1 METNEKIERLLDMI
15 EHPEHYTEEEMQ
27 KMLAD
32 EETREYYDLII
43 KADDAY
49 TKSHDVDVDKALQEF
64 ETKHLQH
71 FSWSKIAAV
80 FIGILLV
87 SGVTYAAIVLN
98 RNPSE
103 KQVSQKAQIGRVITD
118 KAAKSIDTETT
129 DTDTTTTQKGQ
140 SFDNV
145 ELQTILDDI
154 SSYYKLNVVYN
165 SDKSRHLRLHFYWDK
180 TKDAETIVESLNH
193 FENVNIT
200 LTDSKIDVK

>member
-43 KADDAY
+43 KADDTY

-71 FSWSKIAAV
+71 LSWSKIAAV
-80 FIGILLV
+80 FVGILLV
-87 SGVTYAAIVLN
+87 SGVAYAAIVLN
-98 RNPSE
+98 KNPSE

>member
-27 KMLAD
+27 KILAD

-71 FSWSKIAAV
+71 LSWSKIAAV

-118 KAAKSIDTETT
+118 KAAKNIDTETT

>member
-27 KMLAD
+27 KILAD

-49 TKSHDVDVDKALQEF
+49 TKSHDVDVDKALQDF
-64 ETKHLQH
+64 ETKQLRHL
-71 FSWSKIAAV
+71 SWSKIAAV

-87 SGVTYAAIVLN
+87 SGVTYAAILLN

-118 KAAKSIDTETT
+118 KAAKNIDTETT

>member
-27 KMLAD
+27 KILAD

-71 FSWSKIAAV
+71 LSWSKIAAV
-80 FIGILLV
+80 FVGILLV
-87 SGVTYAAIVLN
+87 SGVAYAAIVLN
-98 RNPSE
+98 KNPSE

-154 SSYYKLNVVYN
+154 SSYYKLKVVYN

-180 TKDAETIVESLNH
+180 SKDAETIVESLNH

>member
-1 METNEKIERLLDMI
+1 METNEKIEQLLDMT
-15 EHPEHYTEEEMQ
+15 EHPEHYSEEEM
-27 KMLAD
+27 KEILAD

-43 KADDAY
+43 KTDDAY
-49 TKSHDVDVDKALQEF
+49 TKSPVIDVDKALQEF
-64 ETKHLQH
+64 ETKHSRH
-71 FSWSKIAAV
+71 FPLAKIAAI

-87 SGVTYAAIVLN
+87 SGITYATIVIN
-98 RNPSE
+98 RSSSD
-103 KQVSQKAQIGRVITD
+103 KQSVQKAQMGRVITD
-118 KAAKSIDTETT
+118 KPVKSIDTETT

-154 SSYYKLNVVYN
+154 SSYYKLKVIYH

-193 FENVNIT
+193 FENVNMT

>member
-27 KMLAD
+27 KILAD
-32 EETREYYDLII
+32 KETREYYDLII

-71 FSWSKIAAV
+71 LSWSKIAAV
-80 FIGILLV
+80 FVGILLV
-87 SGVTYAAIVLN
+87 SGVAYAAIVLN
-98 RNPSE
+98 KNPSE

-165 SDKSRHLRLHFYWDK
+165 SDKSKHLRLHFYWDK
-180 TKDAETIVESLNH
+180 SKDAETIVESLNH

>member
-27 KMLAD
+27 KILAD
-32 EETREYYDLII
+32 KETREYYDLII

-87 SGVTYAAIVLN
+87 SGVAYAAIVLN
-98 RNPSE
+98 KNPSE
-103 KQVSQKAQIGRVITD
+103 KQAKQKAQIDRVITD

-180 TKDAETIVESLNH
+180 SKDAETIVESLNH

-200 LTDSKIDVK
+200 LTDNKIEIK

>member
-27 KMLAD
+27 KILAD

-103 KQVSQKAQIGRVITD
+103 KPVSQKAQIGRVITD

>member
-27 KMLAD
+27 KILAD
-32 EETREYYDLII
+32 KETREYYDLII

-87 SGVTYAAIVLN
+87 SGVAYAAIVLN
-98 RNPSE
+98 KNPSE
-103 KQVSQKAQIGRVITD
+103 KQAKQKAQIDRVITD

-129 DTDTTTTQKGQ
+129 DADTTTTQKGQ

-180 TKDAETIVESLNH
+180 SKDAETIVESLNH

-200 LTDSKIDVK
+200 LTDNKIDVK